1 MVDPRII
8 VALDY
13 ASPSDAEP
21 MLGRLSPKLCKI
33 KIGKELFTAA
43 GPAFV
48 ESTVGRGFQVFLDL
62 KFHDIPR
69 TVAKACLAAARLGV
83 WMINVHA
90 SGGRSMMLA
99 AREALE
105 KLNSRPRLIA
115 VTVLTSLDR
124 GELVEVGVMSP
135 PDEQVSRLARLA
147 RDCGLDG
154 VVCSGR
160 EAEMLR
166 QSCGTD
172 FLLVTP
178 GIRPAGADH
187 DDQKR
192 VLTPLEAMNVGADY
206 LVIGRP
212 VTRAADPQRVL
223 HEIIEQMQQGESK

>member
-1 MVDPRII
+1 
-8 VALDY
+8 
-13 ASPSDAEP
+13 
-21 MLGRLSPKLCKI
+21 MLGRLSPDLCKI

-48 ESTVGRGFQVFLDL
+48 ESTVGRGFEVFLDL

-83 WMINVHA
+83 WMLNVHA

-105 KLNSRPRLIA
+105 KLNDRPWLIA

-124 GELVEVGVMSP
+124 RELVEVGVMSP
-135 PDEQVSRLARLA
+135 PCEQVSRLAILA

-160 EAEMLR
+160 EAAMLR

-172 FLLVTP
+172 FLLVAP
-178 GIRPAGADH
+178 GIRPVGAGQ

-192 VLTPLEAMNVGADY
+192 VLTPLEAVNAGVDY
-206 LVIGRP
+206 VVIGRP

-223 HEIIEQMQQGESK
+223 LEITEQMQQGDLK